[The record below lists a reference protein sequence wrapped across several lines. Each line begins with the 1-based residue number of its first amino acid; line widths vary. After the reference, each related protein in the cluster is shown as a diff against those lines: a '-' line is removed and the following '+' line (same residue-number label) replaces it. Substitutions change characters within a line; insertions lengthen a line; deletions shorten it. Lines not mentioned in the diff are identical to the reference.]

1 MRACGQSLLRT
12 CPHGITRRM
21 FKVAI
26 VSQKGGSGK
35 TTLALNLALA
45 AERAGR
51 PALIVD
57 LDPQGSASAWGR
69 GRTAAAPVVTAAQAH
84 DLETTLEKAAAHG
97 AALVLMDTA
106 PHAEQTALSAARHAD
121 LVMIPCRPSLLDLRA
136 IAASRDIAALAKTPA
151 VAVLNGCQKGTRLPD
166 QAAEALRAQD
176 LELAPVRLGQRI
188 DFVHAVTAGLGVLE
202 LPGNRAAAQEMRALH
217 DWLWQ
222 HAAKPA

>member
-1 MRACGQSLLRT
+1 ML
-12 CPHGITRRM
+12 
-21 FKVAI
+21 KVAI

-35 TTLALNLALA
+35 TTLALNLAVA

-51 PALIVD
+51 AALVLD

-69 GRTAAAPVVTAAQAH
+69 GRRAAAPVVTAAQAH
-84 DLETTLEKAAAHG
+84 DLETTLEKAETHA

-106 PHAEQTALSAARHAD
+106 PHAEQTALTAARHAD
-121 LVMIPCRPSLLDLRA
+121 LVLIPCRPSLLDLRA

-151 VAVLNGCQKGTRLPD
+151 VTVLNGCQTGTRLPD
-166 QAAEALRAQD
+166 QAAEALGAQN

-188 DFVHAVTAGLGVLE
+188 DFVHAVTGGVGVLE
-202 LPGNRAAAQEMRALH
+202 LRASGAAAQEIRALH

-222 HAAKPA
+222 HAVTPA